1 MAKKTTLEELKD
13 TKKALEDEN
22 TKLEKIRG
30 LAEDNITCFEKIEK
44 YDTIL
49 QKLNAT
55 DGAQKDIDDAI
66 NFLNDSYSSYK
77 NNLKGNAAKTKES
90 SYSDVKD
97 KLIDMK
103 NNLLSSAWGSASA
116 GKAGLKSRIKDNN
129 AQITENDSK
138 MGTPR

>member
-1 MAKKTTLEELKD
+1 MAKKTKLEELKE

-90 SYSDVKD
+90 SYTDVKD

-116 GKAGLKSRIKDNN
+116 GKSGLKSRIKDNN

>member
-1 MAKKTTLEELKD
+1 MAEKTKLEELKE

-22 TKLEKIRG
+22 IKLEKIRG

-77 NNLKGNAAKTKES
+77 DNLKGNVAKTKES

-97 KLIDMK
+97 ELIDMK
-103 NNLLSSAWGSASA
+103 NNLLALAWGSASG
-116 GKAGLKSRIKDNN
+116 GKAGLNIRINN
-129 AQITENDSK
+129 NNDQIK
-138 MGTPR
+138 RK